1 MPIGWRH
8 SYWGVLRKSAERRL
22 SRSHWDHSR
31 SVARTFELPDLP
43 RKQRQ
48 ADEVWAI
55 FLVKNE
61 ADVLGHTLKHAFGQ
75 GIDRALVVDNGSTDG
90 TLELINEL
98 TGRYDIIVGFDHEAA
113 YYQSHK
119 MTYLARWASKRGAGW
134 VIPTDADEFWFA
146 ESDTVGDFLRSTTND
161 IVEAQLFNLFP
172 TPAQPEAHG
181 LEGTL
186 RFDHTKHVLG
196 KTALRGHPL
205 AWLSMGNHFGVRPGM
220 TGGGLF
226 VAHVPWRSRA
236 QYGRKV
242 RQGAAALASTDLEEH
257 LGGHWR
263 RLGDSDDAHLDE
275 NWSALL
281 DGVPDGRD
289 GWNPVGPFSMVRASA
304 WKHWPHDL
312 RTES

>member
-8 SYWGVLRKSAERRL
+8 SYLGVLRKSLERRRSL
-22 SRSHWDHSR
+22 SHWKHSH
-31 SVARTFELPDLP
+31 SVTRTFELPDLP
-43 RKQRQ
+43 KKRRQ
-48 ADEVWAI
+48 ANEIWAI

-61 ADVLGHTLKHAFGQ
+61 VDVLGHTLRHAFEQ
-75 GIDRALVVDNGSTDG
+75 GVDRALVVDNGSTDR
-90 TLELINEL
+90 TVELVQEMA
-98 TGRYDIIVGFDHEAA
+98 RDFDIVLGHDHEVA

-119 MTYLARWASKRGAGW
+119 MTYLARWASARGAGW
-134 VIPTDADEFWFA
+134 IVPTDADEFWFA
-146 ESDTVGDFLRSTTND
+146 ENTTVGNFLRSTSND

-172 TPAQPEAHG
+172 TPSQPEAHG

-196 KTALRGHPL
+196 KTALRGHPM
-205 AWLSMGNHFGVRPGM
+205 AWLGMGNHFGVRPGT

-226 VAHVPWRSRA
+226 IAHVPWRNRA
-236 QYGRKV
+236 QYARKV

-263 RLGDSDDAHLDE
+263 RLGESDEAQLDE

-289 GWNPVGPFSMVRASA
+289 GWNPVGPFSMVTAFD
-304 WKHWPHDL
+304 WKTWPNPSPTDD
-312 RTES
+312 